1 MKTYPKKQIRLICES
16 PIAARM
22 QKLLD
27 RAPITGYTLL
37 PAIGG
42 SGSEG
47 AWMREGLVGD
57 AGQMVVFLIILDAG
71 ELQEVLDL
79 LYGGI
84 KEQIGII
91 TISDVEVVRP
101 DRF

>member
-16 PIAARM
+16 PIADRM
-22 QKLLD
+22 RKLLE
-27 RAPITGYTLL
+27 RAPISGYTLL
-37 PAIGG
+37 PAVGG

-57 AGQMVVFLIILDAG
+57 AGQMVVFLIILDES
-71 ELQEVLDL
+71 ELQKVLDL
-79 LYGGI
+79 LYGGM
-84 KEQIGII
+84 KAQMGII

-101 DRF
+101 ERF